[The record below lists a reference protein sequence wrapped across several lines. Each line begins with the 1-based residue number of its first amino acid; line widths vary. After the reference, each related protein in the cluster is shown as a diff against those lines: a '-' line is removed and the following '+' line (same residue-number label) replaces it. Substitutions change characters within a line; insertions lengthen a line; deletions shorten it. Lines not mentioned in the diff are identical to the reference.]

1 MAAGERNESI
11 EEKTRKIVNKDVP
24 NGEELQSFQEAQN
37 QLLQIEAARK
47 QNIQV
52 DRATTSAQSQNN
64 QTLAQAAEMMAATNG
79 NESGEYG
86 GPVQGRPV
94 QFNPQTQAILGKYGY
109 GKPKTQQSTQVSSG
123 PVQGRG
129 IIINNRTENRTT
141 NNVQVSAPQ
150 TPVIQ
155 QKAGG
160 DGGMAKFKTWLT
172 NSFSKQKAQDTIRE
186 REYRRQEA
194 SLSRSSTKIMDK
206 LEEVGKTIGERMDP
220 RKVSNILMDQM
231 KVLFFLLGF
240 QFLSSHWKEI
250 LQKVANISEFF
261 GIGLPRG
268 QRSGFVKALISF
280 MGGDPNGKETAFEVF
295 KNLLSDAVNL
305 LGERFKMFFEDRAS
319 AVKTIKFPTINIE
332 DGLLGGLKALG
343 TYLADIL
350 AAIVGGRAGIEQNIR
365 NSIKSVGKADA
376 MGVDAEG
383 VRGWARKD
391 RRFENAIGIKD
402 TDNGDLASVTN
413 NIMSSRDYDSSGN
426 LANSTTASLTQGNS
440 IAGMINDNTTSKI
453 HTVGVMTGLENISN
467 SANRFGSTLVT
478 QEFIDS
484 LRELGVSLP
493 KLVKQPYKLV
503 REKKTNKD
511 FQEEGADIGAA
522 AGGAYLRRAVV
533 NSTKKATGL
542 EDSWGAELL
551 DQRLT
556 GDIIDSPD
564 YQAVKAG
571 IKAAFKKLGSNDYTL
586 KMVPASDPR
595 PEVEV
600 SYPDYSKGSN
610 GPIVKKKFFYFYELY
625 PKTIEE
631 IKNKIGLALNNPEF
645 KLDTSDKASMESL
658 DAKLRELKQKKTAGR
673 KERLYGNNGKIYSDY
688 DEIKEQYSG
697 LDQYNREHQQ
707 REEAWDKLYNE
718 SQTKRAIDNTVEGVK
733 ALADY
738 GADFLGLDYHE
749 PVPITQEQQ
758 KRNLIQAM
766 NYFMDREG
774 FTKEQAAGMVGS
786 LMAES
791 GLNPTITNNGNAF
804 GIAQWL
810 GPRKR
815 ALFEKYGQ
823 NPSFEQQLEFIS
835 HELDTTHKGGKKAIL
850 NARTVEQAADAA
862 FGRFEFSAGVDGAVA
877 DMKKHNQNGLERK
890 RRGRHLAQD
899 VLLTY
904 NGSEGAAGR
913 EWEESKTGYT
923 ETPVENSYQM
933 PEENPASIHDWSKT
947 KANSTKPKKREEEEI
962 HIPFTAPKQKI
973 EIPTVNWS
981 ESGYGLYAYNA
992 SSVTPPTAEI
1002 AKQTKDSKSDN
1013 ADLIFELQKINDSV
1027 IEQGKGL
1034 TALSMSVANL
1044 ATVAAANGNNTT
1056 VINNGG
1062 DNKTAAPTYT
1072 SNPNSWITNGYFN
1085 NITS

>member
-64 QTLAQAAEMMAATNG
+64 QTLAQAAEMMAANS

-86 GPVQGRPV
+86 GPVQGRSV

-155 QKAGG
+155 QKTGG

-261 GIGLPRG
+261 GIGLPKG

-280 MGGDPNGKETAFEVF
+280 MGGDPEGKETAFEVF

-319 AVKTIKFPTINIE
+319 AVKAIKFPTINRE

-343 TYLADIL
+343 AYLADIL

-376 MGVDAEG
+376 MGADAEG

-391 RRFENAIGIKD
+391 RRFEDAIGIKD

-440 IAGMINDNTTSKI
+440 IAGMINDRTTSKV

-467 SANRFGSTLVT
+467 SANSFGSTLVT

-522 AGGAYLRRAVV
+522 AGGAFLRRAVV

-551 DQRLT
+551 DQSLT
-556 GDIIDSPD
+556 GDIIDNPD

-595 PEVEV
+595 PGVEV

-631 IKNKIGLALNNPEF
+631 IKNKIGLALNNSEF

-658 DAKLRELKQKKTAGR
+658 DAKLRELKQKKTAGK

-688 DEIKEQYSG
+688 DDIKEQYSG
-697 LDQYNREHQQ
+697 LDQYDIEHKQ
-707 REEAWDKLYNE
+707 RERAWEELYNN
-718 SQTKRAIDNTVEGVK
+718 SQTKRVVNNAVEGFSEFAKVAGNWMDNAYSTITGNRTQREFINEFRPLYKEELRRRGFDTKYADALVAQSGLESGWGNSGLSKKYNNYGGIK
-733 ALADY
+733 ATKNDPNAVWLTTKEDDGTSLYSTKAPFKVFRDSTDYVRYHVDKLNRTWRAFDGDSINDFISRIIGGRLKYATDRNYGPKLANIIA
-738 GADFLGLDYHE
+738 GIRE
-749 PVPITQEQQ
+749 KVPDLEEQQ
-758 KRNLIQAM
+758 K
-766 NYFMDREG
+766 E
-774 FTKEQAAGMVGS
+774 
-786 LMAES
+786 
-791 GLNPTITNNGNAF
+791 
-804 GIAQWL
+804 
-810 GPRKR
+810 
-815 ALFEKYGQ
+815 
-823 NPSFEQQLEFIS
+823 LE
-835 HELDTTHKGGKKAIL
+835 E
-850 NARTVEQAADAA
+850 
-862 FGRFEFSAGVDGAVA
+862 
-877 DMKKHNQNGLERK
+877 
-890 RRGRHLAQD
+890 
-899 VLLTY
+899 
-904 NGSEGAAGR
+904 

-923 ETPVENSYQM
+923 ETPVENSYQT
-933 PEENPASIHDWSKT
+933 PAEKPVSISTYDWSKT
-947 KANSTKPKKREEEEI
+947 KAISTKPTKEEEI
-962 HIPFTAPKQKI
+962 HIPFKAPERKV

-981 ESGYGLYAYNA
+981 ESGYGLHAYNA

-1002 AKQTKDSKSDN
+1002 AKQTKDSKNDN